1 MSISYHKDLVSV
13 VFKTSNR
20 SNANTKMKIYRN
32 KSIDDILDAKKLVGI
47 PDKAVILEIGMGEQL
62 EQQYRKKYNL

>member
-1 MSISYHKDLVSV
+1 MSIIKGNITI

-20 SNANTKMKIYRN
+20 SNAKTKIKTYRN

-47 PDKAVILEIGMGEQL
+47 SDKAVILEIGMGEQL
-62 EQQYRKKYNL
+62 EKQYRKKYNL